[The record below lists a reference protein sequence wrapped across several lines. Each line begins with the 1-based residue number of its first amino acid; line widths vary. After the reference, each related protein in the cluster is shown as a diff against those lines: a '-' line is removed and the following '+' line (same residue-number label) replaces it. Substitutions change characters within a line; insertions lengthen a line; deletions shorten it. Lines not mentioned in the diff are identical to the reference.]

1 MIWVAGRL
9 LTLRRERIE
18 RVTIADRNIESAQK
32 LAQTL
37 AGKKEMKKAVSMDQK
52 RDLSPL
58 NSSPSSKTTELLPI
72 LTWK

>member
-1 MIWVAGRL
+1 VIWGAGRL

-37 AGKKEMKKAVSMDQK
+37 AGKKE
-52 RDLSPL
+52 
-58 NSSPSSKTTELLPI
+58 I
-72 LTWK
+72 LIEEGGLYGPEA